1 MRILNSAT
9 YSLVLGTALLWV
21 PCSMGAEVDF
31 EAEVKKH
38 MNDPIGCGCSKQD
51 ETDLESRIKQVEAAI
66 KEYESQIKE
75 WEAKEKSA
83 KESLFLTNDNRGSVQ
98 GSVGFRMSTVR
109 TANARS
115 FAAETDA
122 GCATKIDPN
131 ATTCLR
137 GALQDHESVHKKA
150 CEANKSINPFV
161 DWRDKQRVVDYMKE
175 EQAGYR
181 KESERLQ
188 QELQKMKKYCSLD
201 KSIRWALE
209 RAAADRER
217 LKEAYENVDGLRKVL
232 R

>member
-1 MRILNSAT
+1 MRILNAAM
-9 YSLVLGTALLWV
+9 YGAVLGTTLLWF
-21 PCSMGAEVDF
+21 PSGTGAEIDLA
-31 EAEVKKH
+31 AEVKKH

-75 WEAKEKSA
+75 WESKEKSA
-83 KESLFLTNDNRGSVQ
+83 KEPLLLTNDNRGSVQ

-122 GCATKIDPN
+122 GCTTTIDPN
-131 ATTCLR
+131 ATACLR

-150 CEANKSINPFV
+150 CDANKSLNPFV

-175 EQAGYR
+175 EQAGYK

-188 QELQKMKKYCSLD
+188 EELQKMKKYCSLD
-201 KSIRWALE
+201 KSIRWAFE
-209 RAAADRER
+209 QAAAERER
-217 LKEAYENVDGLRKVL
+217 QREAYERVDGLRKVL

>member
-9 YSLVLGTALLWV
+9 YSLVLGTVLLWV

-83 KESLFLTNDNRGSVQ
+83 KETLFLTNDNRGSVQ

-122 GCATKIDPN
+122 GCTTKIDPD
-131 ATTCLR
+131 ATSCLR

-150 CEANKSINPFV
+150 CEANKSLNPFV

-209 RAAADRER
+209 RAAADRDR

>member
-1 MRILNSAT
+1 MRILSSAT
-9 YSLVLGTALLWV
+9 YGLVLGTALLWV
-21 PCSMGAEVDF
+21 PCSSGAEIDL

-51 ETDLESRIKQVEAAI
+51 ETDLDSRIKQVEAAI

-75 WEAKEKSA
+75 WEAKEKST
-83 KESLFLTNDNRGSVQ
+83 KESLLLTNDSRGSVQ
-98 GSVGFRMSTVR
+98 GSVSFRMSTVR

-122 GCATKIDPN
+122 SCTTTIDPN
-131 ATTCLR
+131 ASPCLR
-137 GALQDHESVHKKA
+137 GALQDHEAVHKKA
-150 CEANKSINPFV
+150 CDANKSLNPFV

-209 RAAADRER
+209 RTAADRER
-217 LKEAYENVDGLRKVL
+217 LREAYENVDGLRKVL

>member
-9 YSLVLGTALLWV
+9 YGLVLGTALLWA
-21 PCSMGAEVDF
+21 PCSTGAEVDF

-122 GCATKIDPN
+122 GCTTTIDPN
-131 ATTCLR
+131 ATPCMR

-150 CEANKSINPFV
+150 CDANKSINPFV

-217 LKEAYENVDGLRKVL
+217 LREAYENVDGLRKVL

>member
-122 GCATKIDPN
+122 GCTTKIDPN

-161 DWRDKQRVVDYMKE
+161 DWRDKQRVLDYMKE

-201 KSIRWALE
+201 KSIRWAIE
-209 RAAADRER
+209 DRDR
-217 LKEAYENVDGLRKVL
+217 LREAYENVDGLRKVL